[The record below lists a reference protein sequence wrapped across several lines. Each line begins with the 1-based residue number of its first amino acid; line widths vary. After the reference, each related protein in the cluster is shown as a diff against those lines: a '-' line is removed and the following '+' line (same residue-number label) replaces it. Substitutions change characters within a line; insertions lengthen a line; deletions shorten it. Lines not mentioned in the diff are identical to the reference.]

1 MSDYKPKNWTGTC
14 EDQLELFIEIL
25 AYLIEREVLD
35 RNNKCMSVESF
46 CHYVPLLIQ
55 NEGHYEVAIQRF
67 EEMLADWNVEYLPE
81 TGIKDQLIITIRN
94 LQEPIQVD
102 TLTQGQCVKLTPVSI
117 YSTFSFAILIAQ
129 SVANLARR
137 DKVINCGDNN
147 TAYVQQSHEPFR

>member
-1 MSDYKPKNWTGTC
+1 MTKKMSDYKPKNWTGTC

-81 TGIKDQLIITIRN
+81 TGIKDQLIVN
-94 LQEPIQVD
+94 GHLSK
-102 TLTQGQCVKLTPVSI
+102 KLFCTRM
-117 YSTFSFAILIAQ
+117 
-129 SVANLARR
+129 LAKIPNGKHKKYA
-137 DKVINCGDNN
+137 DV
-147 TAYVQQSHEPFR
+147 YEELE

>member
-1 MSDYKPKNWTGTC
+1 
-14 EDQLELFIEIL
+14 
-25 AYLIEREVLD
+25 
-35 RNNKCMSVESF
+35 
-46 CHYVPLLIQ
+46 
-55 NEGHYEVAIQRF
+55 
-67 EEMLADWNVEYLPE
+67 MLADWNVEYLPE

-147 TAYVQQSHEPFR
+147 TRVRATIS